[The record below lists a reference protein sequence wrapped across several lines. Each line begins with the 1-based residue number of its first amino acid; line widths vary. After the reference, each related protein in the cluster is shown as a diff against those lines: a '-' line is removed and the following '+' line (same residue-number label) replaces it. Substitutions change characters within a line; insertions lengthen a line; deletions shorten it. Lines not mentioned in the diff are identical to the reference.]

1 MKNTPGRPSLGKS
14 QPSSLTKS
22 VHVKQQRPAVCKEEA
37 GDSIEYATPAIAS
50 AALTRLQPTISP
62 EESIARLI
70 SSKAACTSSPS
81 TESALKIKSSL
92 KRLRTVTHSEINAVV
107 CGIAE
112 TRHAHVPPS
121 ALSVPTGIA
130 FTSETVE
137 TAKEPDAKKCATA
150 PYSAPPA
157 IPEIEEST
165 KIHVSLTSCVCS
177 FLSLIQHT
185 LPYPCLNAC
194 ITTHNLLSLSDAFY
208 SNDIHFSDHSSQG
221 Q

>member
-1 MKNTPGRPSLGKS
+1 M
-14 QPSSLTKS
+14 
-22 VHVKQQRPAVCKEEA
+22 CKDET

-70 SSKAACTSSPS
+70 SSKAACTRSPS
-81 TESALKIKSSL
+81 TESAFKIKSSL

-130 FTSETVE
+130 ITSETVE
-137 TAKEPDAKKCATA
+137 TSKEPDAKKCAA
-150 PYSAPPA
+150 ASYSAPPA

-165 KIHVSLTSCVCS
+165 KIHVSLTSCHVSVPSSGSHKTPFPCLAS
-177 FLSLIQHT
+177 MLALLALIYNLHRMHSILMTFFFLILTAKGSSVHT
-185 LPYPCLNAC
+185 LSRIDEEIQFFEACLGV
-194 ITTHNLLSLSDAFY
+194 TV
-208 SNDIHFSDHSSQG
+208 QG
-221 Q
+221 TG